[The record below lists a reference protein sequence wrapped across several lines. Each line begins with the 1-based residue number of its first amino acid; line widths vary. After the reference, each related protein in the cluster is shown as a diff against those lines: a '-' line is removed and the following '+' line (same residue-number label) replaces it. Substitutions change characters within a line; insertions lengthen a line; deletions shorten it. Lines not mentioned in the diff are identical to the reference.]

1 MNETATINAMYKGA
15 ASMTDRAILAIINPP
30 AAQRDRS
37 ALITRSG
44 VSMPGLDPQRL
55 ENKAGVEIP
64 AAGGAVVI
72 TSNHFAVNA
81 AGVPLTMTQY
91 DVCLQ
96 KILRSGDAGENVSEK
111 DDIRKTLQ
119 VVKTLVARHPAW
131 SQAGLGLAYN
141 SAASMYTTRPL
152 PGLTATDW
160 KGRLC
165 VSEVVGLL
173 NKDGE
178 ETLNFGAVK

>member
-1 MNETATINAMYKGA
+1 M
-15 ASMTDRAILAIINPP
+15 SDRAILAIINPP

-37 ALITRSG
+37 ALIARSG
-44 VSMPGLDPQRL
+44 SNMPGLDPQRL
-55 ENKAGVEIP
+55 ENRAGFEI
-64 AAGGAVVI
+64 AASGGAIAV

-81 AGVPLTMTQY
+81 TGVPLTMTQY

-119 VVKTLVARHPAW
+119 VVKTLIARHPAW
-131 SQAGLGLAYN
+131 SAAGLGIAYN
-141 SAASMYTTRPL
+141 SAASMYSTRPL
-152 PGLTATDW
+152 PGISETDSQ
-160 KGRLC
+160 GRLF

-178 ETLNFGAVK
+178 NL